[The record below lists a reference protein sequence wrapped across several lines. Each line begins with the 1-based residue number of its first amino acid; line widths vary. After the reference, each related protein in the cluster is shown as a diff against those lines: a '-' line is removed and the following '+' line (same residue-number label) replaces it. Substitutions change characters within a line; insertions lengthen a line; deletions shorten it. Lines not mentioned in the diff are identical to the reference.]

1 MAIRSLLSLYSL
13 EVFAVALGLLFE
25 IFVARG
31 FGVEAKGALAGIAA
45 LVGLGS
51 ALSSLGVSY
60 SAVKLG
66 GSNTNSIFIN
76 FSFVGSIV
84 GLLGLVVYAIQI
96 PLTFGFLKR

>member
-1 MAIRSLLSLYSL
+1 MALSSLLRLFSS
-13 EVFAVALGLLFE
+13 EVLVVALGLLFG

-66 GSNTNSIFIN
+66 GSNTNGIFIN
-76 FSFVGSIV
+76 FSFVSR
-84 GLLGLVVYAIQI
+84 
-96 PLTFGFLKR
+96 K